1 MGDESCSE
9 GSNPSFSAEH
19 FLMTEWLNVDMVLKS
34 ESGSPLPILKD
45 SWIRILFKDVLNLI
59 SVLHKL
65 LPQCSVDYFVSVNDI
80 TLIHNYL

>member
-34 ESGSPLPILKD
+34 ESGSPLSILRTHRFEFY
-45 SWIRILFKDVLNLI
+45 SLNVLL
-59 SVLHKL
+59 
-65 LPQCSVDYFVSVNDI
+65 
-80 TLIHNYL
+80 